1 MKFIIFIRS
10 CKVYIYK
17 ILMTIYALSSGP
29 GISGI
34 AVIRISGP
42 ETSKAIELLTG
53 KNVPKPRVATL
64 RKINKINTSELIDE
78 GIILWFPGPE
88 SYTGEDM
95 AEIQVHG
102 SKAVIDALH
111 TSISNIENCRLAE
124 PGEFTKLAFQNGK
137 INLLK
142 AESIADLISS
152 ETEIQRQQA
161 IKIMNGKSADQFNF
175 LREKLLKI
183 LSHVEAKIDFP
194 DEDLPNDILEEIK
207 KSSDDVLKNIEKI
220 LNDQK
225 VGERIR
231 EGFKIAILG
240 PTNAGKSSLL
250 NHLSNRDVAIVSEI
264 AGTTRDVIE
273 THLNIDGYP
282 VIVSDTAGIRESK
295 NEIEKKGIKL
305 SLNRAEEAD
314 LKLVVVD
321 AKNLDFTDV
330 LKGLLDQNAILVINK
345 SDLLKGDIDP
355 EIKKLNHVLISIKE
369 NLNIDELIL
378 KIKNNLKNKF
388 ITSDDILI
396 TRERHRQHL
405 EQCLEHLKNF
415 NKKNEVEDFDKAAED
430 LRLATRH
437 LGMIVGKVDVE
448 EILGSIFN
456 DFCIGK

>member
-1 MKFIIFIRS
+1 
-10 CKVYIYK
+10 
-17 ILMTIYALSSGP
+17 MTIYALSTGP
-29 GISGI
+29 GVSGVAI
-34 AVIRISGP
+34 IRISGEQSSKII
-42 ETSKAIELLTG
+42 ETLTG
-53 KNVPKPRVATL
+53 KKVPQARVATL

-78 GIILWFPGPE
+78 GIILWFPGPK

-102 SKAVIDALH
+102 SKAVVDALH
-111 TSISNIENCRLAE
+111 SSISQIKNCRLAE

-137 INLLK
+137 INLLE

-194 DEDLPNDILEEIK
+194 DEDLPNNIFDEIK
-207 KSSDDVLKNIEKI
+207 NDSNDVIQKIEKI

-240 PTNAGKSSLL
+240 PTNAGKSSLI

-282 VIVSDTAGIRESK
+282 VIISDTAGIRESK
-295 NEIEKKGIKL
+295 DEIEKKGIKL

-321 AKNLDFTDV
+321 AKSLEFTDV
-330 LKGLLDQNAILVINK
+330 LKGLLDENAILVINK
-345 SDLLKGDIDP
+345 SDLLKKEIDS
-355 EIKKLNHVLISIKE
+355 EIKNINHVLISIKD
-369 NLNIDELIL
+369 NKNIDELIS

-388 ITSDDILI
+388 ITSDYILI

-405 EQCLEHLKNF
+405 EECLDHLNNF
-415 NKKNEVEDFDKAAED
+415 NQKKEIEDFDKAAED

>member
-1 MKFIIFIRS
+1 
-10 CKVYIYK
+10 
-17 ILMTIYALSSGP
+17 MTIYALSTGP
-29 GISGI
+29 GISGVAI
-34 AVIRISGP
+34 IRISGEQSSKII
-42 ETSKAIELLTG
+42 ETLTG
-53 KNVPKPRVATL
+53 KKVPQPRVATL
-64 RKINKINTSELIDE
+64 RKINKINSSELIDE

-111 TSISNIENCRLAE
+111 SSISKIENCRLAE

-152 ETEIQRQQA
+152 ETEIQRKQA
-161 IKIMNGKSADQFNF
+161 IKIMDGKSADQFNF

-183 LSHVEAKIDFP
+183 LSNVEAKIDFP
-194 DEDLPNDILEEIK
+194 DEDLPTNILNEIK
-207 KSSDDVLKNIEKI
+207 NSSNEVIKKIEKI

-321 AKNLDFTDV
+321 AKKLDFTDV
-330 LKGLLDQNAILVINK
+330 LRGLLDQNAILVINK
-345 SDLLKGDIDP
+345 SDLLEKEIDS
-355 EIKKLNHVLISIKE
+355 EIKKINHVLISIKE
-369 NLNIDELIL
+369 NKNIDQLIS

-405 EQCLEHLKNF
+405 EQCLDYLKNF
-415 NKKNEVEDFDKAAED
+415 NKKNEDEDFDKAAED

>member
-1 MKFIIFIRS
+1 
-10 CKVYIYK
+10 
-17 ILMTIYALSSGP
+17 MTIYALSTGP

-34 AVIRISGP
+34 AIVRVSGEDTKKVI
-42 ETSKAIELLTG
+42 KLLT
-53 KNVPKPRVATL
+53 NVELPKPRVATL

-95 AEIQVHG
+95 AEFHIHG

-111 TSISNIENCRLAE
+111 HSISKIENCRLAE
-124 PGEFTKLAFQNGK
+124 AGEFTKLAFQNGK

-142 AESIADLISS
+142 AESIADLISA

-161 IKIMNGKSADQFNF
+161 IKIMNGKSADKFNS

-194 DEDLPNDILEEIK
+194 DEDLPEDIFRNIK
-207 KSSDDVLKNIEKI
+207 KISNEVILNIKKI
-220 LNDQK
+220 LDDQK

-231 EGFKIAILG
+231 EGFKIAIIG

-250 NHLSNRDVAIVSEI
+250 NHLSNRDAAIVSEI

-282 VIVSDTAGIRESK
+282 VVVSDTAGIRDSK

-305 SLNRAEEAD
+305 ALNKAENAD
-314 LKLVVVD
+314 LKLIVIG
-321 AKNLDFTDV
+321 AKSIDFKGV
-330 LKGLLDQNAILVINK
+330 LKELMDENAILVVNK
-345 SDLLKGDIDP
+345 SDLLKEDLNF
-355 EIKKLNHVLISIKE
+355 EIKNYEHVLISVKN
-369 NLNIDELIL
+369 NLNLEDLIL
-378 KIKNNLKNKF
+378 KIKNKLKNKF
-388 ITSDDILI
+388 ITSEDILI

-405 EQCLEHLKNF
+405 EQSLNYLKNF
-415 NKKNEVEDFDKAAED
+415 EEKNEAEDFDKAAED

>member
-1 MKFIIFIRS
+1 
-10 CKVYIYK
+10 
-17 ILMTIYALSSGP
+17 MTIYALSSGP
-29 GISGI
+29 GVSGVAI
-34 AVIRISGP
+34 IRISGK
-42 ETSKAIELLTG
+42 ETQNVIKLLTG
-53 KNVPKPRVATL
+53 KNVPPARMATL
-64 RKINKINTSELIDE
+64 RKVNYINTSELIDE
-78 GIILWFPGPE
+78 GIIIWFPGPN

-95 AEIQVHG
+95 AEMQVHG

-111 TSISNIENCRLAE
+111 SSISKIENCRLAE

-194 DEDLPNDILEEIK
+194 DEDLPNDILKEIK
-207 KSSDDVLKNIEKI
+207 KSSDDVLINIEKI

-295 NEIEKKGIKL
+295 NEIERKGIKL

>member
-1 MKFIIFIRS
+1 
-10 CKVYIYK
+10 
-17 ILMTIYALSSGP
+17 MTIYALSTGP
-29 GISGI
+29 GISGVAI
-34 AVIRISGP
+34 IRVSGKETKKVIQ
-42 ETSKAIELLTG
+42 LLT
-53 KNVPKPRVATL
+53 KKDLPEPRVATL

-78 GIILWFPGPE
+78 GIILWFPAPQ

-95 AEIQVHG
+95 AEFHVHG
-102 SKAVIDALH
+102 SKAVIEALH
-111 TSISNIENCRLAE
+111 GSISKVENCRLAE
-124 PGEFTKLAFQNGK
+124 PGEFTKIAFQKGK

-142 AESIADLISS
+142 AESIADLISA
-152 ETEIQRQQA
+152 ETEIQRRQA
-161 IKIMNGKSADQFNF
+161 IKIMNGKSADQFND

-183 LSHVEAKIDFP
+183 LSHIEAKIDFP
-194 DEDLPNDILEEIK
+194 DEDLPANILNNIK
-207 KSSDDVLKNIEKI
+207 KTSAEVYKKIKKI

-273 THLNIDGYP
+273 THLNIDGFP
-282 VIVSDTAGIRESK
+282 VVLSDTAGIRDSK

-305 SLNRAEEAD
+305 ALNRAEDAD
-314 LKLVVVD
+314 LKLIVVD
-321 AKNLDFTDV
+321 AKSIDFKGV
-330 LKGLLDQNAILVINK
+330 LKDLIDEKAILVINK
-345 SDLLKGDIDP
+345 SDLIKGKLNLK
-355 EIKKLNHVLISIKE
+355 IKKYEHVLISIKD
-369 NLNIDELIL
+369 NLNIEKLIL
-378 KIKNNLKNKF
+378 KIKNKLKNKF
-388 ITSDDILI
+388 ITSEDILI
-396 TRERHRQHL
+396 TRERHREHL
-405 EQCLEHLKNF
+405 EQCLVNLKKF
-415 NKKNEVEDFDKAAED
+415 NEKNEADDFDKAAED

>member
-1 MKFIIFIRS
+1 
-10 CKVYIYK
+10 
-17 ILMTIYALSSGP
+17 MTIYALSSGP

-34 AVIRISGP
+34 AVIRISGQ
-42 ETSKAIELLTG
+42 ETSKVIKLLTG

-64 RKINKINTSELIDE
+64 RKINKIGTYELIDE

-111 TSISNIENCRLAE
+111 TSISDIENCRLAE

-142 AESIADLISS
+142 AESVADLISS

-161 IKIMNGKSADQFNF
+161 IKIMNGKSADQFNY

-207 KSSDDVLKNIEKI
+207 KSSDDVLINIKKI
-220 LNDQK
+220 LDDQK

-273 THLNIDGYP
+273 THLSIDGYP

-330 LKGLLDQNAILVINK
+330 LKGLLDENAILVINK
-345 SDLLKGDIDP
+345 SDLLEGDIDP
-355 EIKKLNHVLISIKE
+355 EIKKLDHVLISTKE
-369 NLNIDELIL
+369 NLNIDELIS

-415 NKKNEVEDFDKAAED
+415 NKKNDVEDFDKAAED
-430 LRLATRH
+430 LRLATRY

>member
-1 MKFIIFIRS
+1 
-10 CKVYIYK
+10 
-17 ILMTIYALSSGP
+17 MTIFALSTGP
-29 GISGI
+29 GTSGI
-34 AVIRISGP
+34 AVIRISGE
-42 ETSKAIELLTG
+42 ETSKIIKLLTG
-53 KNVPKPRVATL
+53 KAIPKPRVATL

-78 GIILWFPGPE
+78 GLILWFPGPE

-102 SKAVIDALH
+102 SKAVVEALH
-111 TSISNIENCRLAE
+111 STLSDIENCRLAE
-124 PGEFTKLAFQNGK
+124 PGEFTKLAFQSGK

-161 IKIMNGKSADQFNF
+161 IKIMNGKSADQFNY
-175 LREKLLKI
+175 LRDKLLKI
-183 LSHVEAKIDFP
+183 LAHVEAKIDFP
-194 DEDLPNDILEEIK
+194 EEDLPNNILDEIK
-207 KSSDDVLKNIEKI
+207 NSSDEVIIKIKKI

-240 PTNAGKSSLL
+240 PTNAGKSSLM

-273 THLNIDGYP
+273 THLNLDGYP
-282 VIVSDTAGIRESK
+282 VTISDTAGIRDSK
-295 NEIEKKGIKL
+295 DEIEKKGIKL

-314 LKLVVVD
+314 LKLVVVE
-321 AKNLDFTDV
+321 AKNLEFTDI
-330 LKGLLDQNAILVINK
+330 LKGLLDDNAILVVNK
-345 SDLLKGDIDP
+345 SDLLEKDIDP
-355 EIKKLNHVLISIKE
+355 QIKKINHVLISIKE
-369 NLNIDELIL
+369 NKNVEELIS

-388 ITSDDILI
+388 ISSDDILI

-405 EQCLEHLKNF
+405 QQCLDHINNF
-415 NKKNEVEDFDKAAED
+415 NQKKEIEDFDKAAED

>member
-1 MKFIIFIRS
+1 
-10 CKVYIYK
+10 
-17 ILMTIYALSSGP
+17 MTIYALSSGP

-34 AVIRISGP
+34 AVIRVSGDK
-42 ETSKAIELLTG
+42 TSKVIELLT
-53 KNVPKPRVATL
+53 KKKVPKPRVATL
-64 RKINKINTSELIDE
+64 RKINKIDTSELIDE

-102 SKAVIDALH
+102 SKAVIDAIH
-111 TSISNIENCRLAE
+111 TSISDIENCRLAE

-142 AESIADLISS
+142 AESVVDLISS

-161 IKIMNGKSADQFNF
+161 IKIMNGKSADQFNH

-194 DEDLPNDILEEIK
+194 DEDLPNDILKEIK
-207 KSSDDVLKNIEKI
+207 KSSDEVLKNIEKI

-330 LKGLLDQNAILVINK
+330 LKGLLDENAILVINK
-345 SDLLKGDIDP
+345 SDLLEGDVDP
-355 EIKKLNHVLISIKE
+355 EIKKLDHVLISIKE

-405 EQCLEHLKNF
+405 EQCLDYLKNF

>member
-1 MKFIIFIRS
+1 
-10 CKVYIYK
+10 
-17 ILMTIYALSSGP
+17 MTIYALSSGP
-29 GISGI
+29 GVSGI
-34 AVIRISGP
+34 AVIRISGS
-42 ETSKAIELLTG
+42 ETSNVIKLLTD
-53 KNVPKPRVATL
+53 KKLPEPRVATL

-78 GIILWFPGPE
+78 GIVLWFPGPE

-102 SKAVIDALH
+102 SKAVVDALH
-111 TSISNIENCRLAE
+111 SSISQVENCRLAE

-137 INLLK
+137 INLLE

-183 LSHVEAKIDFP
+183 LSYVEAKIDFP
-194 DEDLPNDILEEIK
+194 DEDLPNNILDEIK
-207 KSSDDVLKNIEKI
+207 NESNDVIKKIEKI

-240 PTNAGKSSLL
+240 PTNAGKSSLI

-282 VIVSDTAGIRESK
+282 VIISDTAGIRESK
-295 NEIEKKGIKL
+295 DEIERKGIKL

-321 AKNLDFTDV
+321 AKSLDFTDV
-330 LKGLLDQNAILVINK
+330 LKGLLDENAILVINK
-345 SDLLKGDIDP
+345 SDLLEKEIDP
-355 EIKKLNHVLISIKE
+355 EIKNINHVLISIKD
-369 NLNIDELIL
+369 NKNIDELIS

-388 ITSDDILI
+388 ITGDDILI

-405 EQCLEHLKNF
+405 EQCLDHLNNF
-415 NKKNEVEDFDKAAED
+415 NQKKEIEDFDKAAED

>member
-1 MKFIIFIRS
+1 
-10 CKVYIYK
+10 
-17 ILMTIYALSSGP
+17 MTIFALSTGP
-29 GISGI
+29 GVSGI
-34 AVIRISGP
+34 AVIRVSG
-42 ETSKAIELLTG
+42 EKTSRIIELLTHKG
-53 KNVPKPRVATL
+53 IPKARTATL
-64 RKINKINTSELIDE
+64 RKLYKIKNTELIDE
-78 GIILWFPGPE
+78 GLILWFPGPQ

-95 AEIQVHG
+95 AEIHVHG
-102 SKAVIDALH
+102 SKAVVEALH
-111 TSISNIENCRLAE
+111 ASLLSIENCRLAE

-137 INLLK
+137 INLLQ

-161 IKIMNGKSADQFNF
+161 IKIMNGKSADQFNI
-175 LREKLLKI
+175 LREKLLKT
-183 LSHVEAKIDFP
+183 LSYVEAKIDFP
-194 DEDLPNDILEEIK
+194 DEDLPNNILDGIK
-207 KSSDDVLKNIEKI
+207 KNSDDVIKRLKEI

-231 EGFKIAILG
+231 EGFKIAIVG

-250 NHLSNRDVAIVSEI
+250 NHLSNRDVAIVSEV

-273 THLNIDGYP
+273 IHLNIEGYP
-282 VIVSDTAGIRESK
+282 VIISDTAGIRHSK
-295 NEIEKKGIKL
+295 DEIEKKGIKL

-321 AKNLDFTDV
+321 AKNLEFTDV
-330 LKGLLDQNAILVINK
+330 LKDLLKENAILVINK
-345 SDLLKGDIDP
+345 SDLLDKQINS
-355 EIKKLNHVLISIKE
+355 EIKKMNHVLISIKD
-369 NLNIDELIL
+369 NKNIDQLIL
-378 KIKNNLKNKF
+378 EIKNNLKNKF

-396 TRERHRQHL
+396 TRARHRQHL
-405 EQCLEHLKNF
+405 QQCLDHLNNF
-415 NKKNEVEDFDKAAED
+415 NQKKEIEDFDKAAED

>member
-1 MKFIIFIRS
+1 
-10 CKVYIYK
+10 
-17 ILMTIYALSSGP
+17 MTIYALSSGP
-29 GISGI
+29 GISGV
-34 AVIRISGP
+34 AVIRVSGK
-42 ETSKAIELLTG
+42 ETIYVIKVLTG
-53 KNVPKPRVATL
+53 KRLPRPRVATL
-64 RKINKINTSELIDE
+64 RKINNSNTSELIDE
-78 GIILWFPGPE
+78 GIILWFPGPQ

-95 AEIQVHG
+95 AEFHVHG
-102 SKAVIDALH
+102 SKAVIEAIQS
-111 TSISNIENCRLAE
+111 SISQIKDCRLAE

-152 ETEIQRQQA
+152 ETEIQRKQA
-161 IKIMNGKSADQFNF
+161 IKIMNGKSSNIFNK

-183 LSHVEAKIDFP
+183 LSHIEAKIDFP
-194 DEDLPNDILEEIK
+194 DENLPKDILNNIK
-207 KSSDDVLKNIEKI
+207 KISKEVLDDIGKI

-231 EGFKIAILG
+231 EGFKIAIVG
-240 PTNAGKSSLL
+240 PANAGKSSLL

-282 VIVSDTAGIRESK
+282 VVVSDTAGIRESK
-295 NEIEKKGIKL
+295 SEIEKKGIKL
-305 SLNRAEEAD
+305 ALKRAEEAD
-314 LKLVVVD
+314 LRLVVIEP
-321 AKNLDFTDV
+321 KNLDFTGF
-330 LKGLLDQNAILVINK
+330 LKDIFDKNSILVINK
-345 SDLLKGDIDP
+345 CDLKHVQLNQQ
-355 EIKKLNHVLISIKE
+355 IKKLEHVLISIK
-369 NLNIDELIL
+369 NNINIDQLIL
-378 KIKNNLKNKF
+378 KIKNKLKNKF
-388 ITSDDILI
+388 ITNEDILI

-405 EQCLEHLKNF
+405 VQCFDYLKNF
-415 NKKNEVEDFDKAAED
+415 NEKNKFEDFDKAAED